1 MPWMRSTADDSG
13 DAASSIC
20 YLISMDFIIRGYSAG
35 DIAAMR
41 DIWNS
46 VVREGNAFPQE
57 QELGPEEAAAFFAS
71 QSRTAVAAADG
82 AVAGL
87 YILHPNN
94 VGRCGHIANASY
106 AVADGLRG
114 KGIGR
119 AIVID
124 SLREAAALGFR
135 ILQFNA
141 VVASNATA
149 RKLYEALGF
158 HSLGTIAGGF
168 RRADGSY
175 VDICPYWRETI

>member
-1 MPWMRSTADDSG
+1 MAPWQGSISSIPTTW
-13 DAASSIC
+13 DAAA
-20 YLISMDFIIRGYSAG
+20 IS
-35 DIAAMR
+35 
-41 DIWNS
+41 
-46 VVREGNAFPQE
+46 P
-57 QELGPEEAAAFFAS
+57 
-71 QSRTAVAAADG
+71 
-82 AVAGL
+82 
-87 YILHPNN
+87 
-94 VGRCGHIANASY
+94 NASY

-119 AIVID
+119 ALVID

-141 VVASNATA
+141 VVASNAAA